1 MDSWK
6 IKYWADDNGKSPIEK
21 WLSKLTKEQLHSV
34 LKQFDKLL
42 LIGNRLQLPQSKA
55 LGSGLFELRE
65 MQFGY
70 RIYYCF
76 QGKKLVILTAA
87 GDKSSQEK
95 DIKVARERLLKT

>member
-1 MDSWK
+1 MNSWK

-21 WLSKLTKEQLHSV
+21 WLSKLTKEQLNSV

-42 LIGNRLQLPQSKA
+42 FVGNRLQLPHSKA

-70 RIYYCF
+70 RMYYCF
-76 QGKKLVILTAA
+76 QG
-87 GDKSSQEK
+87 EN
-95 DIKVARERLLKT
+95 